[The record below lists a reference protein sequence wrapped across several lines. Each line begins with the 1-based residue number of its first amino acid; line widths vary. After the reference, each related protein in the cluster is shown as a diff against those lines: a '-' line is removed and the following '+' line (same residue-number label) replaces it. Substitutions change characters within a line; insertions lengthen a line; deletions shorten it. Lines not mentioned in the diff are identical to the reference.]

1 MVAVLVLVL
10 AVVVVVVGEGVVVI
24 GGVLAL
30 MDVHVVVTLTFFD
43 DLNGAAEQTGR
54 SQCDNG
60 FSSFQP
66 FGFLVIENLR

>member
-30 MDVHVVVTLTFFD
+30 MDVHVVVN
-43 DLNGAAEQTGR
+43 NGAGR
-54 SQCDNG
+54 RDVQQQWG
-60 FSSFQP
+60 R
-66 FGFLVIENLR
+66 GRLRV